1 MNTYKID
8 VAMDIR
14 AYGYVEIEAESID
27 KAVELATPDF
37 IKSNFESHGYGSDD
51 FDYSSPRDIWIGDFE
66 CEETGESGF
75 VEKDLP
81 NSHVHNGLAHDA
93 GPDMLVALRTMRAAY
108 GRLHDF
114 LSDAIEGGRL
124 TDDHIPDD
132 HAAICDALE
141 KCNAADDVAKVA
153 IGKAEGHTC
162 PAAPSWPPCSP
173 SPPRPHWPAMMKSRS
188 RRVDCLLIFEIERDS
203 NRLAQSAQNL
213 KRSFPL

>member
-1 MNTYKID
+1 MADYFDDWFRPTEVRPLPA
-8 VAMDIR
+8 VA
-14 AYGYVEIEAESID
+14 S
-27 KAVELATPDF
+27 K
-37 IKSNFESHGYGSDD
+37 
-51 FDYSSPRDIWIGDFE
+51 
-66 CEETGESGF
+66 
-75 VEKDLP
+75 
-81 NSHVHNGLAHDA
+81 
-93 GPDMLVALRTMRAAY
+93 RT
-108 GRLHDF
+108 
-114 LSDAIEGGRL
+114 L
-124 TDDHIPDD
+124 T
-132 HAAICDALE
+132 AAICDALE